1 MNDLA
6 NLHREFRRFCSLE
19 EGLAG
24 RTVKAMEM
32 SFGTFLRRTGLKEL
46 NEVSEATLREFFYE
60 GREKYQWSQSH
71 YSNNHKYLKRFMGW
85 CVQRGLRKDN
95 PLEVIKRPKAAQPLP
110 RRLTGEDAR
119 KILYGSFTLPWRYEF
134 EQTRNHAIISTF
146 LFTGLRMSEL
156 LNLELTDVDLK
167 NRSILVRHGKG
178 NKDRWVPIHYKLVR
192 TLSQYS
198 KTRLKA
204 TTPWFFPGKQG
215 GKLTP
220 KNLSKICKR
229 IGQHTGVR
237 FTCHQLRHTFGS
249 VSVEQ
254 GLGIVQL
261 KEIMGHSNLASTMIY
276 LKMSAKSLEE
286 GVNRLELF

>member
-1 MNDLA
+1 MNDLPK
-6 NLHREFRRFCSLE
+6 LHREFRRFCAVE
-19 EGLAG
+19 EGLAV
-24 RTVKAMEM
+24 RTVKAMQM

-46 NEVSEATLREFFYE
+46 NEVNEVALREFFYE
-60 GREKYQWSQSH
+60 GRERYQWSPSH
-71 YSNNHKYLKRFMGW
+71 YANNHKYLKRFMGW

-95 PLEVIKRPKAAQPLP
+95 PLEVIKRPKAAQALP
-110 RRLTGEDAR
+110 RRLTEEEGQ

-156 LNLELTDVDLK
+156 LNLDLTDVDLK
-167 NRSILVRHGKG
+167 DRSILVRHGKG
-178 NKDRWVPIHYKLVR
+178 NKDRRIPIHYKLAR
-192 TLSQYS
+192 TLSQYL
-198 KTRLKA
+198 KTRLKSDA
-204 TTPWFFPGKQG
+204 RWFFPGKQG
-215 GKLTP
+215 GRLTA
-220 KNLSKICKR
+220 KNLSKICQR
-229 IGQHTGVR
+229 IGQHTGVH

-254 GLGIVQL
+254 GLNIVQL